1 MSKDPLEELF
11 GPIEPDDAAATQAF
25 PAPTEAPTQAP
36 APMPTPVSAQPA
48 QRVSLTPQYSS
59 EPPTAPVPEIKKRS
73 GKALPW
79 IIVGAVAVVA
89 LIVALVLVN
98 NASGN
103 SSESPAP
110 SETTSEEPSQEPTT
124 DTPSEEPDSEPES
137 PAATEAPKVDVG
149 ETYPLD
155 ISYAGI
161 SVVAPSKLNP
171 NAWYVP
177 GAGDE
182 VMFHSTLMGT
192 FPASC
197 ADMRSVEGKSP
208 WGIQKQADGTWMA
221 VRPATSCAAAPDLYN
236 EVWGLVQSIAD
247 SATPLEGGGA
257 GE

>member
-25 PAPTEAPTQAP
+25 PAPAEAPTRAAAP
-36 APMPTPVSAQPA
+36 APAPVAARPA
-48 QRVSLTPQYSS
+48 QRVSLTPQYSN
-59 EPPTAPVPEIKKRS
+59 EPPTAPVPEVKKRS

-79 IIVGAVAVVA
+79 IIVGAVAVIA
-89 LIVALVLVN
+89 LIVALVFVN
-98 NASGN
+98 NATGDTQ
-103 SSESPAP
+103 ETPAP
-110 SETTSEEPSQEPTT
+110 TETTTEEPTT
-124 DTPSEEPDSEPES
+124 EPATETPSEEPSEEPET
-137 PAATEAPKVDVG
+137 PTATEAPKVDVG
-149 ETYPLD
+149 GTYPLD

-161 SVVAPSKLNP
+161 SVLAPSKLNP

-177 GAGDE
+177 GTGDE

-208 WGIQKQADGTWMA
+208 WGIKKDASGKWT
-221 VRPATSCAAAPDLYN
+221 VIRPATSCAAAPELYD

-247 SATPLEGGGA
+247 SAKPLAA
-257 GE
+257 GDAQE